1 MKNIYIVA
9 NWKSNKTEAEA
20 LEFFSEFSKIYKPV
34 EGKGVIICPSFT
46 SLSSSLKFINE
57 NNLDIK
63 LGAQNVSPFELGAF
77 TGEVNSAQ
85 IKEFCSYCIVGHSER
100 RGKFSED
107 LSMIN
112 DKIRQLEK
120 EKITPIVCISQ
131 ISQLEGL
138 LLTDDALVA
147 YEPLSAIGSGKPDS
161 PQDDENIA
169 KDIKAKV
176 LYGGSVNEQ
185 NVAGFTSSLSIDG
198 VLVGE
203 KSLDPQ
209 SFLQIINN
217 A

>member
-169 KDIKAKV
+169 KEIKAKV